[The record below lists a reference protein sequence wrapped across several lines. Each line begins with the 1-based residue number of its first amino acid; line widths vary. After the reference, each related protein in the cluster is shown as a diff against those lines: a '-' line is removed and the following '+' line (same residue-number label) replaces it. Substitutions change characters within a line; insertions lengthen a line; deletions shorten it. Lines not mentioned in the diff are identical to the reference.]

1 MPDDKLD
8 LLATAFG
15 KLFLRMHRLLD
26 RRMAQGGASLARTKM
41 LMHIDREGPVRAVDI
56 ADMFGFAPR
65 TVTDALDALERDG
78 LVRRDPD
85 AHDRRV
91 KRVSI
96 TSSGRQAIAATEPL
110 RLQLVERIFGT
121 LDQEERAQLDRI
133 VDKLSA
139 AVAVEE
145 ER

>member
-1 MPDDKLD
+1 MCNNQLD
-8 LLATAFG
+8 PLATAFG

-26 RRMAQGGASLARTKM
+26 QRMAQNGASLARTKM

-56 ADMFGFAPR
+56 AEMFGFAPR

-96 TSSGRQAIAATEPL
+96 TSAGRQAIAATEPL
-110 RLQLVERIFGT
+110 RLQLVERIFGI
-121 LDQEERAQLDRI
+121 LGQEERAQLDRI